1 MRMNQFL
8 SRVFVAAM
16 FALVSVPLS
25 ADTVEFD
32 FENLDQTGAIN
43 NGPIGTTITGLN
55 VVGGTD
61 STLTLQTVDVIAG
74 ASSLSNGDSVNATV
88 NNAQFALGIGDN
100 HFNPGESYVFSFN
113 QNVNVTTITL
123 ESFSAG
129 NNFTVSSGG
138 TTIGLTALADPD
150 NNEFSVND
158 LGDSLSVAAGEDV
171 TLSFVGGGPNLVRVV
186 NIQAAIAAVPEPS
199 SLALIAL
206 GSIGMIVRRKRV

>member
-55 VVGGTD
+55 ADGTD

-100 HFNPGESYVFSFN
+100 HFDPGESYVFSFN

-150 NNEFSVND
+150 NNGFSVNG
-158 LGDSLSVAAGEDV
+158 LVDSLSVAAGEDV
-171 TLSFVGGGPNLVRVV
+171 TLSFVGGGPSLVRVV
-186 NIQAAIAAVPEPS
+186 NIQAEIAAVPEPS
-199 SLALIAL
+199 SLTLIAL

>member
-1 MRMNQFL
+1 MNQFL

-55 VVGGTD
+55 ADGTD

-100 HFNPGESYVFSFN
+100 HFDPGESYVFSFN

-150 NNEFSVND
+150 NNGFSVNG
-158 LGDSLSVAAGEDV
+158 LVDSLSVAAGEDV
-171 TLSFVGGGPNLVRVV
+171 TLSFVGGGPSLVRVV
-186 NIQAAIAAVPEPS
+186 NIQAEIAAVPEPS

>member
-55 VVGGTD
+55 ADGTD

-150 NNEFSVND
+150 NNGFSVND